1 MTNSITDETRQMK
14 EKERQAL
21 LLMERQALLLMV
33 DAIEEFLDM
42 PKTSDIRRLAKENRD
57 YGIMKGKGS

>member
-14 EKERQAL
+14 EK
-21 LLMERQALLLMV
+21 ERQALLLMV

>member
-14 EKERQAL
+14 EK
-21 LLMERQALLLMV
+21 ERQALLLMV

-42 PKTSDIRRLAKENRD
+42 PKTSDIRRLAKENGD

>member
-1 MTNSITDETRQMK
+1 MTSSITNETRQMK
-14 EKERQAL
+14 EKERV
-21 LLMERQALLLMV
+21 ALLLMV

-42 PKTSDIRRLAKENRD
+42 PKTSDIRRFAKDNGY

>member
-14 EKERQAL
+14 EKK
-21 LLMERQALLLMV
+21 RQALLLMV

>member
-14 EKERQAL
+14 EKER
-21 LLMERQALLLMV
+21 MALLLMV